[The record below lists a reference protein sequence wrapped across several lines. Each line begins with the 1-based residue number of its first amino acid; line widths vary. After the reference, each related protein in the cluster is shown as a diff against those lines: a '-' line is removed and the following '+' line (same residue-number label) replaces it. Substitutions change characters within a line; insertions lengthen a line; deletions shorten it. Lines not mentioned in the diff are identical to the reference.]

1 MPVAGTPGAQAS
13 SLYGQADTQGGNLF
27 SASQEIAPALSSLY
41 SGELTNPQGF
51 GATTLAQMLTQ
62 SDQSIAGGLGAA
74 RQTATDLGARTGNTA
89 AIPGII
95 GSADKAG
102 ITQHANAVNSL
113 GIANANEKMTQQ
125 QQGAAGLSGLYG
137 EDLSSGAKYEDT
149 ANEALKTAETAQQN
163 GFFGSQGLFGKL
175 AGAAIGAAGAGA
187 GAISGGL
194 GNLDTTGGSSVGEQI
209 SNFFTGFG
217 GGTS

>member
-27 SASQEIAPALSSLY
+27 GASQEIAPALSSLY
-41 SGELTNPQGF
+41 SGELSNPQGF

-89 AIPGII
+89 AIPGIVA
-95 GSADKAG
+95 SADKAG
-102 ITQHANAVNSL
+102 ISQHANDVNTL
-113 GIANANEKMTQQ
+113 GIENAKEKMTQQ
-125 QQGAAGLSGLYG
+125 QEGAAGLSGLYNADLG
-137 EDLSSGAKYEDT
+137 AGLNAEGLADKAVNTRISANQQSQGQFDKLLGAGLGAATGGLSSIA
-149 ANEALKTAETAQQN
+149 
-163 GFFGSQGLFGKL
+163 
-175 AGAAIGAAGAGA
+175 
-187 GAISGGL
+187 GGL
-194 GNLDTTGGSSVGEQI
+194 GNLDSTGGSSVGEQI

>member
-13 SLYGQADTQGGNLF
+13 SLYGQADTQGANLF
-27 SASQEIAPALSSLY
+27 GASQEIAPALSSLY

-89 AIPGII
+89 AIPGIVS
-95 GSADKAG
+95 SADKAG
-102 ITQHANAVNSL
+102 ISQHANDVNTL
-113 GIANANEKMTQQ
+113 GIENAKEKMTQQ
-125 QQGAAGLSGLYG
+125 QEGAAGLSGLYNA
-137 EDLSSGAKYEDT
+137 DLGAGLNAEGLADKAVNT
-149 ANEALKTAETAQQN
+149 RISANQE
-163 GFFGSQGLFGKL
+163 SQGQFDKL
-175 AGAAIGAAGAGA
+175 LGMGLGAATGGASDVA
-187 GAISGGL
+187 GGL

-217 GGTS
+217 GGQS

>member
-13 SLYGQADTQGGNLF
+13 SLYGQADTQGANLF
-27 SASQEIAPALSSLY
+27 GASQEIAPALSSLY

-62 SDQSIAGGLGAA
+62 SDQSVAGGLGAA

-113 GIANANEKMTQQ
+113 GIANANEKMAQQ
-125 QQGAAGLSGLYG
+125 QQGAAGLSGLYNADLG
-137 EDLSSGAKYEDT
+137 AGLNAEGLADKAVNTRISANQQSQGQFDKLLGAGLGAATGGLSSIA
-149 ANEALKTAETAQQN
+149 
-163 GFFGSQGLFGKL
+163 
-175 AGAAIGAAGAGA
+175 
-187 GAISGGL
+187 GGL
-194 GNLDTTGGSSVGEQI
+194 GNLDSTGGSSVGEQI
-209 SNFFTGFG
+209 GNFFTGFG

>member
-27 SASQEIAPALSSLY
+27 NSSQEIAPALSSLY
-41 SGELTNPQGF
+41 NQEMTNPQGF

-102 ITQHANAVNSL
+102 IAQHANAVNSL
-113 GIANANEKMTQQ
+113 GIANTNEKMAQQ

-137 EDLSSGAKYEDT
+137 TDLASGAKYEDT
-149 ANEALKTAETAQQN
+149 ANEALKTAETAN
-163 GFFGSQGLFGKL
+163 ENSFFGSQGMFGKL
-175 AGAAIGAAGAGA
+175 AGAAIGGATGGL
-187 GAISGGL
+187 GAIGSGL
-194 GNLDTTGGSSVGEQI
+194 GNLDQTGGSSFGEQI
-209 SNFFTGFG
+209 GNFFTGFG

>member
-13 SLYGQADTQGGNLF
+13 SLYGQADTQGANLF
-27 SASQEIAPALSSLY
+27 GASQEIAPALSSLY

-89 AIPGII
+89 AIPGIVA
-95 GSADKAG
+95 SADKAG
-102 ITQHANAVNSL
+102 ISQHANDVNTL
-113 GIANANEKMTQQ
+113 GIENAKEKMTQQ
-125 QQGAAGLSGLYG
+125 QEGAAGLSGLYNADLG
-137 EDLSSGAKYEDT
+137 AGLNAEGLADKAVNTRISANQQSQGQFDKLLGAGLGAATGGLSSIA
-149 ANEALKTAETAQQN
+149 
-163 GFFGSQGLFGKL
+163 
-175 AGAAIGAAGAGA
+175 
-187 GAISGGL
+187 GGL
-194 GNLDTTGGSSVGEQI
+194 GNLDSTGGSSVGEQI

-217 GGTS
+217 GGQS